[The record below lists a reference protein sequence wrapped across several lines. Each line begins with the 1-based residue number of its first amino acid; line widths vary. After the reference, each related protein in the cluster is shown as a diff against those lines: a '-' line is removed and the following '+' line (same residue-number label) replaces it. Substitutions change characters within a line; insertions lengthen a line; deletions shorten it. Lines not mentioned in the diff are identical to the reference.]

1 MSRPEVPT
9 VVFIGQPNGGKS
21 TLFNSIA
28 GPKAAT
34 SNFPGTS
41 VKHTHSRVNVHG
53 RVIDVVDLPGSY
65 SLCTSDPAEQVA
77 LTHLFSEEPDLIVN
91 VLDASTLSRGLELTL
106 ELVELGYPMVVA
118 LNMVDVAERKG
129 IEIDAAKI
137 ERLLGVPVVP
147 TIAAFGRGVSEL
159 LDRAF
164 EVLDRGSSPRPL
176 RFSGDVEDVV
186 AEVERLMPAG
196 FPVISSSRFTAVKLI
211 ETAGHACGDF
221 LGEVEPGLRVGID
234 RARRALEAGRGAPA
248 YEVISAERHHQA
260 MKLAEET
267 SRILHG
273 QRLTWDKRIDAV
285 LMHPVFGY
293 VILAAVF
300 LAFFF

>member
-91 VLDASTLSRGLELTL
+91 VLDASTLSR
-106 ELVELGYPMVVA
+106 
-118 LNMVDVAERKG
+118 
-129 IEIDAAKI
+129 
-137 ERLLGVPVVP
+137 
-147 TIAAFGRGVSEL
+147 
-159 LDRAF
+159 
-164 EVLDRGSSPRPL
+164 
-176 RFSGDVEDVV
+176 
-186 AEVERLMPAG
+186 
-196 FPVISSSRFTAVKLI
+196 
-211 ETAGHACGDF
+211 
-221 LGEVEPGLRVGID
+221 
-234 RARRALEAGRGAPA
+234 
-248 YEVISAERHHQA
+248 
-260 MKLAEET
+260 
-267 SRILHG
+267 
-273 QRLTWDKRIDAV
+273 
-285 LMHPVFGY
+285 
-293 VILAAVF
+293 
-300 LAFFF
+300 